1 MNRLFLSALGMG
13 TILAASACNSNE
25 STKEGDEHDPVRV
38 VLSVNGTAMTGDT
51 LFLPVGMTEV
61 IVRGTFYN
69 SADESLD
76 DVETEHF
83 SKLTFDPTTLA
94 TATIDAAHHY
104 THSVDVQGAANAT
117 GTVSIGFGHDA
128 LADEHTLTAPVR
140 ITP

>member
-1 MNRLFLSALGMG
+1 MNRPFLSALGVG
-13 TILAASACNSNE
+13 AILAASACDSNE

-51 LFLPVGMTEV
+51 LFLPVGMTDV

-83 SKLTFDPTTLA
+83 TQLTFDPTTLA
-94 TATIDAAHHY
+94 TAAIDLDHHY
-104 THSVDVQGAANAT
+104 THSLDVQGAANAI
-117 GTVSIGFGHDA
+117 GTVHIGFGHDA
-128 LADEHTLTAPVR
+128 LADEHSLSAPVR
-140 ITP
+140 ITS